1 MKWKELLSVVSF
13 LLIPIVVAVGF
24 GVWFYIQD
32 LQSGGTP
39 LAKHPQRGWQLPQ
52 NSAFDHGHN
61 IQRDA
66 NGMRPTQRS
75 GKTHLVYTMGDSNI
89 FGHGLSD
96 EETLHGHLTKEF
108 ERVNISAEA
117 ITGAVPGYSSVQS
130 LHQLNAIGWKL
141 NPKLLIVG
149 NLWSDNDIITADE
162 SPDIKEE
169 DDSFWGLDL
178 FIKDSI
184 SKIGLTEGWENRR
197 GFRRVAPTRYGKAL
211 DTIALKASQRGV
223 AVLFLSPCN
232 YALIEENDRDEYA
245 WDVYFKIMAD
255 VADYRSVPFVS
266 GCEVLKKNN
275 LTGRESFLDEM
286 HPTSKLNAAYAKQI
300 VQVLTER
307 QWPKQSMLP
316 SKDLPLYSKEWK
328 DSWPKAYPEPKG
340 NSTVVRPDNMD
351 F

>member
-1 MKWKELLSVVSF
+1 MVCQMKRPS
-13 LLIPIVVAVGF
+13 I
-24 GVWFYIQD
+24 
-32 LQSGGTP
+32 TP
-39 LAKHPQRGWQLPQ
+39 HR
-52 NSAFDHGHN
+52 
-61 IQRDA
+61 
-66 NGMRPTQRS
+66 
-75 GKTHLVYTMGDSNI
+75 
-89 FGHGLSD
+89 
-96 EETLHGHLTKEF
+96 EF
-108 ERVNISAEA
+108 ERANISTEA
-117 ITGAVPGYSSVQS
+117 ITGGVPGYSSVQS
-130 LHQLNAIGWKL
+130 LHQLNAVGWKL

-169 DDSFWGLDL
+169 DNSFWGLDL

-197 GFRRVAPTRYGKAL
+197 GFRRVAPTCGYGKNFGYHCSKHHNEWQCSSFPL
-211 DTIALKASQRGV
+211 T
-223 AVLFLSPCN
+223 N

-255 VADYRSVPFVS
+255 VADYRSVPLVS

-286 HPTSKLNAAYAKQI
+286 HPTSN
-300 VQVLTER
+300 
-307 QWPKQSMLP
+307 SMLP
-316 SKDLPLYSKEWK
+316 MQSKSFKFLQRDNGNNNQCSH
-328 DSWPKAYPEPKG
+328 PKIFPYTQKSGRILGQKPRTQN